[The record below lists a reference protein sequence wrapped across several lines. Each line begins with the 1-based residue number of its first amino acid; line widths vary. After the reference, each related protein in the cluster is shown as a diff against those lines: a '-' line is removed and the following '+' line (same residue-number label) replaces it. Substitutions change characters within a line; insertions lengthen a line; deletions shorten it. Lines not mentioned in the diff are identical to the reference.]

1 MLGYDPNCMM
11 GPRRVIQKVGRIL
24 RRLVLGL
31 LACGPASAQSPPGEQ
46 IQAVDKA
53 IHVGRLAGHL
63 RFLADDLLE
72 GRGPGSQGDLLARRY
87 IASQLE
93 SHGMRPLGS
102 SGWEQ
107 PVPLRGIAT
116 KPPKE
121 VLFRTPGDSL
131 TLKHRDDL
139 MLVCGVPEEAI
150 DVAPAELVFVG
161 YGIQAPEYQW
171 DDYKGKDLR
180 GKILVMLNNDPADDP
195 ALFEGKKRLY
205 YGRWDY
211 KYEMAAKM
219 GAAGALIVHT
229 TESAGYPYSVVQNS
243 WSGEEF
249 ELRDDRSPRT
259 PFKGWITE
267 EAIGRVSKLAG
278 KAWTE
283 LLAAAQK
290 SDFQPVALGV
300 TCGFRLESVARTQD
314 SANVLGWLQGSD
326 PKLRDQCV
334 IVMAHHDHLGKAEAR
349 NADGDDIYNGAIDNA
364 SGVASMLCLAAA
376 MEALPKP
383 PRRSIL
389 FASVAAEEQGLLGS
403 KYFAQNPPI
412 APGRMAGLVNIDGI
426 GFLGKTRDVNV
437 IGQGK
442 SSLDQVIESI
452 AKWQGRVVVP
462 DLHPDRGYYYR
473 SDQFSLAKLGVPAI
487 YLHAG
492 QEVEGKPEGWGR
504 EQIEQWVEKH
514 YHQPSDEFRADWD
527 LSGAVQDAKLLFLAT
542 MAIAEADN
550 IPTWKPG
557 DEFEAA
563 RKQAIEA
570 LPP

>member
-1 MLGYDPNCMM
+1 
-11 GPRRVIQKVGRIL
+11 
-24 RRLVLGL
+24 
-31 LACGPASAQSPPGEQ
+31 
-46 IQAVDKA
+46 
-53 IHVGRLAGHL
+53 
-63 RFLADDLLE
+63 
-72 GRGPGSQGDLLARRY
+72 
-87 IASQLE
+87 
-93 SHGMRPLGS
+93 
-102 SGWEQ
+102 
-107 PVPLRGIAT
+107 
-116 KPPKE
+116 
-121 VLFRTPGDSL
+121 
-131 TLKHRDDL
+131 
-139 MLVCGVPEEAI
+139 
-150 DVAPAELVFVG
+150 VG

-171 DDYKGKDLR
+171 DDYKGKEVR

-259 PFKGWITE
+259 RFKGWITE
-267 EAIGRVSKLAG
+267 EAIGKVSGLAG
-278 KAWTE
+278 RKWSD
-283 LLAAAQK
+283 LLAAAQR
-290 SDFQPVALGV
+290 SDFQPVPLGV

-314 SANVLGWLQGSD
+314 SANVLGWLEGSD
-326 PKLRDQCV
+326 PNLRDQCV
-334 IVMAHHDHLGKAEAR
+334 IVMAHHDHLGRAEAR

-376 MEALPKP
+376 MEALPTA

-442 SSLDQVIESI
+442 SSLDQVLESI

-504 EQIEQWVEKH
+504 QQIEQWVEKH
-514 YHQPSDEFRADWD
+514 YHQPSDEFREDWD

-542 MAIAEADN
+542 MAIAEADGL
-550 IPTWKPG
+550 PTWKPG

-570 LPP
+570 LAP